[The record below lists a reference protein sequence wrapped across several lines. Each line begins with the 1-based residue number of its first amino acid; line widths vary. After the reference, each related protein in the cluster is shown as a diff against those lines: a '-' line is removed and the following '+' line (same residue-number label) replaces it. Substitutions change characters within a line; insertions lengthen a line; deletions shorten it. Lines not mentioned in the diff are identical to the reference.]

1 MEMTPETQKRRSPEE
16 IRRIRQIRRKRARR
30 RKIIRLCIY
39 LAMLIIVPLST
50 LGACKILIA
59 KELPN
64 RENVSTSQVII
75 TDEGA
80 LSKPTPEPETALP
93 EDHPTETPILVNKEN
108 PLPEDYEV
116 DLITL
121 PDGRSKAAEEAYEP
135 LCEMLAAGKEAGLN
149 LMVCSSY
156 RDKARQEELFDE
168 DVQELLRQGYTYMEA
183 YEEVAKETM
192 PPGCSEHSTGLAFD
206 IVARDY
212 QMLDK
217 GQEKTAENKWLKK
230 HCAEYGFILR
240 YPEGKEDITDIS
252 YESWHF
258 RYVGKE
264 VAEYIME
271 KGITLEEYLEEL

>member
-1 MEMTPETQKRRSPEE
+1 M
-16 IRRIRQIRRKRARR
+16 
-30 RKIIRLCIY
+30 
-39 LAMLIIVPLST
+39 
-50 LGACKILIA
+50 
-59 KELPN
+59 
-64 RENVSTSQVII
+64 II